1 MDPKD
6 FCRWLQ
12 GVFDISKLEELNED
26 QIAMI
31 RVHLNTVFEDKTGGG
46 TAGLPKKYRATI
58 PFPSPSILDDIK
70 VTCSVDAEK
79 EELSWCVM
87 TDGSDKKEEK
97 KVDPYH
103 KENAWKIDPTIKTV
117 MSC

>member
-12 GVFDISKLEELNED
+12 GVFDISDLKELNED

-46 TAGLPKKYRATI
+46 SAGLPKKYRDAST
-58 PFPSPSILDDIK
+58 S
-70 VTCSVDAEK
+70 TWAVDSA
-79 EELSWCVM
+79 
-87 TDGSDKKEEK
+87 
-97 KVDPYH
+97 
-103 KENAWKIDPTIKTV
+103 IKTV
-117 MSC
+117 LTC

>member
-12 GVFDISKLEELNED
+12 GVFDISKIEELNEE

-46 TAGLPKKYRATI
+46 TAGL
-58 PFPSPSILDDIK
+58 L
-70 VTCSVDAEK
+70 
-79 EELSWCVM
+79 
-87 TDGSDKKEEK
+87 KKEDPHHKENLW
-97 KVDPYH
+97 KVDP
-103 KENAWKIDPTIKTV
+103 KIKTV
-117 MSC
+117 LTC